1 MKLLADTTNDQQ
13 GRHTHT
19 RFCIDSLLHMLIV
32 LFFAEHIAL
41 VAAAAELPFYEGY
54 LSDVDHS
61 LIPGLTGIYYKSVLY
76 IS

>member
-1 MKLLADTTNDQQ
+1 
-13 GRHTHT
+13 
-19 RFCIDSLLHMLIV
+19 MLIV

>member
-1 MKLLADTTNDQQ
+1 
-13 GRHTHT
+13 
-19 RFCIDSLLHMLIV
+19 MLIV
-32 LFFAEHIAL
+32 RFFAEREEPIASA
-41 VAAAAELPFYEGY
+41 AAAAERPCDEGY